1 MSTPRQLLTTCT
13 QCFIYE
19 RRRTA
24 EEEEGQAIAAVV
36 MLGAWSVLS
45 RNINEHNEED
55 REQRSSISKQLG
67 HFKRQIDGKVDGP
80 FFLLTAAQIQLI
92 RL

>member
-1 MSTPRQLLTTCT
+1 
-13 QCFIYE
+13 
-19 RRRTA
+19 
-24 EEEEGQAIAAVV
+24 

-45 RNINEHNEED
+45 RSINEHNEED

>member
-1 MSTPRQLLTTCT
+1 M
-13 QCFIYE
+13 
-19 RRRTA
+19 
-24 EEEEGQAIAAVV
+24 
-36 MLGAWSVLS
+36 LS
-45 RNINEHNEED
+45 RSINEHNEED